1 MNGSATPS
9 PATDDRTVIVFFPE
23 LWHLAFDTD
32 GKEFWRVPLGS
43 FGAIRRYGRPPVYDE
58 GNVIL
63 LIFRSRR
70 L

>member
-43 FGAIRRYGRPPVYDE
+43 FGAIQGIAVRRCTTKAM
-58 GNVIL
+58 
-63 LIFRSRR
+63 SSS
-70 L
+70 